1 MTRRAVNVLFIT
13 ADDLGLYLGCY
24 GEKRIATPNLDKFAA
39 SGVQS
44 VAAGNVHGVDAAC
57 QRAVWVGEWRIQTA

>member
-1 MTRRAVNVLFIT
+1 MNVPFIT

-39 SGVQS
+39 NGV
-44 VAAGNVHGVDAAC
+44 
-57 QRAVWVGEWRIQTA
+57 RFQTAYVAQASCSGGDGLRLP